1 MGGRLEEEAGEA
13 GERERERERKARR
26 ARPAGGL

>member
-1 MGGRLEEEAGEA
+1 MGGRLEEEAGER
-13 GERERERERKARR
+13 EREREREARR